1 MDSKKLEDILKF
13 LIGVVL
19 VLLINNLA
27 RNAFFR
33 VDLTEENRFSI
44 SDPTKDLLKNLTE
57 PVYIDVYLAG
67 DLPAGMERFQRA
79 IRETI
84 DEFRVYAGNNIQY
97 NFIDP
102 SQAVGSQAQNEF
114 MRKLANQGIQP
125 TNLFATED
133 GKRIEKLVFPGA
145 ILNYQGREA
154 GVMLLKGNKGASP
167 QERLNQSIEG
177 IEYELAMA
185 IRKMSN
191 LDRKAIALIQ
201 GHGELDSLEIIG
213 LKTALSEFYDL
224 FEVNLPVQNTIE
236 GFDAILVAKPT
247 SRFSER
253 EKYLLDQY
261 IMNGGKAL
269 FLIDALEINMDS
281 VGGQGTLAYPMELN
295 LDDLLFRYGL
305 RINPTLVQDINS
317 GFYPMVVGNL
327 GDQPQIRLMEWPYFL
342 VVNAY
347 SDHPVVKNL
356 DAVYLRF
363 ANTIDTVKAEG
374 INKIPLLFSSPYS
387 KTRIAP
393 IDVSLNEVRAFMSA
407 ENPPQGGPYPLGFL
421 LEGQFTSLYS
431 NRVLPKYADEGNFRA
446 SGEPTKII
454 VIADGDLVKNTFD
467 QDGRPLD
474 LGRDPFLPD
483 MTFAN
488 KDLVVNGFAYLLQE
502 DGLITARAKEI
513 VIRPLDKVKIENQRF
528 LWQVINL
535 ILPLVLLILFGIVK
549 FILRKRKYASSRNL
563 ST

>member
-44 SDPTKDLLKNLTE
+44 SDPTKDLLRNLTE

-84 DEFRVYAGNNIQY
+84 DEFRVFAGNNIQY

-145 ILNYQGREA
+145 ILNYQGQEA

-281 VGGQGTLAYPMELN
+281 VGGQGTLAYPMDLN

-407 ENPPQGGPYPLGFL
+407 ENPPQGGPYPLGFI